1 MKKVIG
7 IIGKLCAG
15 KDSVWE
21 YISKKYALPLY
32 SISWKVKSLGE
43 KDHISREWLIN
54 FSRSLSEKFW
64 DGYIAEKIIEDAKEN
79 TIIIV
84 GMRQKW
90 QIKYLKENTQFLL
103 IAIEASDEIR
113 FLRMQKRN
121 RPWEPE
127 SLEEFIRIEKEED
140 WKSVQKISACIKQAD
155 ICLKN
160 EWEIEDLYKKIDTIV
175 KEFIFSKEF

>member
-15 KDSVWE
+15 KDSVGE

-32 SISWKVKSLGE
+32 SISGKVKSLGE
-43 KDHISREWLIN
+43 KDHISREGLIN
-54 FSRSLSEKFW
+54 FSRSLSEKFG

-84 GMRQKW
+84 GMRQKG

-121 RPWEPE
+121 RPGEPE

-140 WKSVQKISACIKQAD
+140 GKSVQKISACIKQAD

-160 EWEIEDLYKKIDTIV
+160 EGEIEDLYKKIDTIV